1 MNEQL
6 QPLKKQPRAGKAG
19 RSGTQDDIVY
29 AHIFEAIL
37 EQRLAPGTKLS
48 EEALGEIF
56 GVSRTIIRRAL
67 SRLAHEGVVLLRPN
81 RGAVV
86 ASPSIEEARQVFFAR
101 RLVEKAI
108 TELAVVHATAE
119 DLADLRKMVQDERD
133 SFSRGDRGAGIRL
146 SGEFHL
152 KLAEAAKNAP
162 LISFQRS
169 LVSQTSLIIAQYESG
184 NRSHC
189 SYDEHTQLIDAIEAR
204 DATLAVNL
212 MMHHMDHIDSK
223 LNLDEESASDDL
235 HAVFSHLL
243 QTKKNAADGNIPFE
257 KLNYTQADIGEHTYT
272 ITEKIPSPGE
282 TGMTY
287 DTLSISFTVVVTDA
301 GGGVLNAALK
311 AIKADGTYQKI
322 SNQWFPE

>member
-6 QPLKKQPRAGKAG
+6 QPLKKQPRLAKAG
-19 RSGTQDDIVY
+19 RIGTQDDIVY

-86 ASPSIEEARQVFFAR
+86 ASPSVDEARQVFFAR

-108 TELAVVHATAE
+108 TELAVEHATPEQLAE
-119 DLADLRKMVQDERD
+119 LRKMVADERD

-223 LNLDEESASDDL
+223 LNLDEDSASDDL
-235 HAVFSHLL
+235 HAVFSHLML
-243 QTKKNAADGNIPFE
+243 PKKKPGRSPAA
-257 KLNYTQADIGEHTYT
+257 
-272 ITEKIPSPGE
+272 
-282 TGMTY
+282 
-287 DTLSISFTVVVTDA
+287 
-301 GGGVLNAALK
+301 
-311 AIKADGTYQKI
+311 
-322 SNQWFPE
+322 

>member
-6 QPLKKQPRAGKAG
+6 QPLKKPVRTGKAG

-67 SRLAHEGVVLLRPN
+67 SRLAHESVVLLRPN

-86 ASPSIEEARQVFFAR
+86 ASPTVEEARQVFFSR
-101 RLVEKAI
+101 RMVERAI
-108 TELAVVHATAE
+108 TELAVQHATAE
-119 DLADLRKMVQDERD
+119 QLNELRQMVRDERD

-152 KLAEAAKNAP
+152 KLAEAAGNAP
-162 LISFQRS
+162 LVSFQRS

-189 SYDEHTQLIDAIEAR
+189 SYDEHMQLIDAIEAR
-204 DATLAVNL
+204 DAGQAVSL

-243 QTKKNAADGNIPFE
+243 QKKPAR
-257 KLNYTQADIGEHTYT
+257 
-272 ITEKIPSPGE
+272 ITSAKG
-282 TGMTY
+282 
-287 DTLSISFTVVVTDA
+287 
-301 GGGVLNAALK
+301 
-311 AIKADGTYQKI
+311 
-322 SNQWFPE
+322 

>member
-6 QPLKKQPRAGKAG
+6 QPLKKQSRSGKAG

-86 ASPSIEEARQVFFAR
+86 ASPSVEARQVFLAR

-108 TELAVVHATAE
+108 TELAVVHATAD
-119 DLADLRKMVQDERD
+119 DLLQLRKMVQDERD

-189 SYDEHTQLIDAIEAR
+189 SYDEHMQLIDAIEAR
-204 DATLAVNL
+204 DAAQAVHL

-243 QTKKNAADGNIPFE
+243 QTKGKSPRPAA
-257 KLNYTQADIGEHTYT
+257 KL
-272 ITEKIPSPGE
+272 
-282 TGMTY
+282 
-287 DTLSISFTVVVTDA
+287 
-301 GGGVLNAALK
+301 
-311 AIKADGTYQKI
+311 
-322 SNQWFPE
+322 

>member
-1 MNEQL
+1 MKEPL
-6 QPLKKQPRAGKAG
+6 PPLKKQPSALKSG
-19 RSGTQDDIVY
+19 RTGTQDDGVY

-48 EEALGEIF
+48 EEALGDIF

-67 SRLAHEGVVLLRPN
+67 SRLGHEGVVLLRPN

-86 ASPSIEEARQVFFAR
+86 ASPSLEEARQVFFAR

-108 TELAVVHATAE
+108 TELAVEHATAE
-119 DLADLRKMVQDERD
+119 QLAGLRQMVNEERD
-133 SFSRGDRGAGIRL
+133 SFARGDRGAGIRL

-152 KLAEAAKNAP
+152 QLAVAANNAP

-189 SYDEHTQLIDAIEAR
+189 SWDEHNRLIDAIEAR
-204 DATLAVNL
+204 DARLAVEL

-223 LNLDEESASDDL
+223 LNLDDEGASDDL
-235 HAVFSHLL
+235 HAVFSHLRL
-243 QTKKNAADGNIPFE
+243 GKKR
-257 KLNYTQADIGEHTYT
+257 
-272 ITEKIPSPGE
+272 
-282 TGMTY
+282 
-287 DTLSISFTVVVTDA
+287 
-301 GGGVLNAALK
+301 
-311 AIKADGTYQKI
+311 
-322 SNQWFPE
+322 